1 MKSLR
6 SIPLTIVLTYCCGIR
21 FLTAADGQES
31 LTRLREI
38 PPEVQG
44 LIERACLD
52 CHDQTLT
59 EQQIRLDSLDHRPQE
74 KFLESKP
81 GAHRKMCLTIGY
93 SGVFWQTCRIWIFWG
108 LIFGK
113 ASCHVKLDPK

>member
-31 LTRLREI
+31 LTPLREI

-59 EQQIRLDSLDHRPQE
+59 EQSGPSTSGEIPGSVEPDSGTGL
-74 KFLESKP
+74 F
-81 GAHRKMCLTIGY
+81 
-93 SGVFWQTCRIWIFWG
+93 RIH
-108 LIFGK
+108 
-113 ASCHVKLDPK
+113 AT

>member
-1 MKSLR
+1 MKPLR
-6 SIPLTIVLTYCCGIR
+6 SFLSTVVLTYCCGIR
-21 FLTAADGQES
+21 FLTAADEQES
-31 LTRLREI
+31 LTQLREI

-74 KFLESKP
+74 KFL
-81 GAHRKMCLTIGY
+81 
-93 SGVFWQTCRIWIFWG
+93 
-108 LIFGK
+108 
-113 ASCHVKLDPK
+113 D